1 MNSRPCGHTLVSACK
16 ADVLTGV
23 LLLDSRNQAELPAHT
38 SIDPYRRI
46 YIMVANVDKW
56 IAFVSGA
63 FYTADQ
69 SQYFWTFM
77 AGIEQLVYLDGQ
89 YHSKDTAKISV
100 YDHGLLYGDGVF
112 EGIRAY
118 NGTVFRLREHIDR
131 LYEGLKITRIE
142 VSYSKEDMANAV
154 IETLRK
160 NNYMDAYIRLVI
172 TRGRGSLG
180 LDPRSCAKSSVIIM
194 AEPVASDHGKEARE
208 KGVTAIISG
217 YRRDMVDG
225 TTHELKSLN
234 YIQSVMAKFQAIDAG
249 ADEVVM
255 LDHRGLVSEFHGSN
269 IFIVKQNIINT
280 PTSAAGILHGVTRA
294 RVIKLAEE
302 QGYEVRERDITPYE
316 LLTADEVFLT
326 GTMAEVKPVI
336 KIQGIAIGE
345 GKPGPITREII
356 RSFLRITVDPKE
368 GTPIGLVPVQART
381 RPK

>member
-1 MNSRPCGHTLVSACK
+1 
-16 ADVLTGV
+16 
-23 LLLDSRNQAELPAHT
+23 
-38 SIDPYRRI
+38 
-46 YIMVANVDKW
+46 
-56 IAFVSGA
+56 
-63 FYTADQ
+63 
-69 SQYFWTFM
+69 M
-77 AGIEQLVYLDGQ
+77 AGNEQLVYLDGQ

-131 LYEGLKITRIE
+131 LYEGLKINRIE

-154 IETLRK
+154 VETLRK
-160 NNYMDAYIRLVI
+160 NNYMDAYIRLVV

-249 ADEVVM
+249 AAEVVM

-269 IFIVKQNIINT
+269 IFVVKQNTINT

-302 QGYEVRERDITPYE
+302 LGYEVRERDITPYE

-336 KIQGIAIGE
+336 KIQGVAIGE
-345 GKPGPITREII
+345 GKPGPVTREII
-356 RSFLRITVDPKE
+356 RGFLRITMDPKE
-368 GTPIGLVPVQART
+368 GTPIGLVPVQARA

>member
-1 MNSRPCGHTLVSACK
+1 
-16 ADVLTGV
+16 
-23 LLLDSRNQAELPAHT
+23 
-38 SIDPYRRI
+38 
-46 YIMVANVDKW
+46 MVANVDKW

-63 FYTADQ
+63 FYTADRT
-69 SQYFWTFM
+69 QYFWTFM
-77 AGIEQLVYLDGQ
+77 AGSEQLVYLDGQ

-269 IFIVKQNIINT
+269 IFIVKQNTINT

-302 QGYEVRERDITPYE
+302 LGYEVRERDITPYE

-336 KIQGIAIGE
+336 KIQGVAIGE
-345 GKPGPITREII
+345 GKPGPVTREII
-356 RSFLRITVDPKE
+356 RGFLRITVDPKE

-381 RPK
+381 RAK